1 MAKCAACNANQVTWD
16 TGAAGWG
23 WAGVG
28 AGGARM
34 AQQYAVLP
42 HLPTASTTSTAH
54 AAATARTCA
63 SLADPVPV
71 QAVHELGAAQL
82 SAQAPQLCQ
91 LGVKHSSCLGAAQGA
106 QQLHELWV
114 MGAGDAAVAAAQ
126 VGPEVLQVV
135 EQAQEVVPVQLP
147 QAGQQSQL
155 TPCHRS
161 QGACG

>member
-23 WAGVG
+23 GAGVG

-34 AQQYAVLP
+34 AQQYAVLL

-54 AAATARTCA
+54 AAATARTV
-63 SLADPVPV
+63 LLWHPVPV

-114 MGAGDAAVAAAQ
+114 MGAGDAPHA
-126 VGPEVLQVV
+126 
-135 EQAQEVVPVQLP
+135 
-147 QAGQQSQL
+147 
-155 TPCHRS
+155 PCW
-161 QGACG
+161 